1 MIVTPQMIDLK
12 GANSRQEASARKE
25 VDVLKSIKHPN
36 IMKYIRHF
44 TGKVSRI
51 L

>member
-12 GANSRQEASARKE
+12 GATSGQEASARKE

-36 IMKYIRHF
+36 IIKYIGHF
-44 TGKVSRI
+44 KG
-51 L
+51 